1 MSQVHL
7 IEGPV
12 GAGKSTFGAA
22 LAASSNG
29 VHIPLDEWFATLFSP
44 DRPGGDFVPWYV
56 ERKERLLGLIWN
68 HSRRVLASGRDV
80 VRELGLIQQ
89 HPRIQIS
96 RMITNEGFP
105 PHLHVLDAPLEIR
118 RARVRRR
125 NEERGPTFSM
135 VVPDHVFEMA
145 SKLWESPDE
154 LECEEFEISF
164 DTEGANAS
172 FDV

>member
-1 MSQVHL
+1 MSRVYL

-68 HSRRVLASGRDV
+68 HSRRILASGRDV
-80 VRELGLIQQ
+80 VLELGLIQQ
-89 HPRIQIS
+89 QPRIQFC
-96 RMITNEGFP
+96 RMITNEGFL

-118 RARVRRR
+118 RARVQRR

-154 LECEEFEISF
+154 FECEEFEVSF
-164 DTEGANAS
+164 VTEGANAS
-172 FDV
+172 LDV

>member
-12 GAGKSTFGAA
+12 GAGKSTFSAA

-29 VHIPLDEWFATLFSP
+29 VHIPLDEWFAALFSP
-44 DRPGGDFVPWYV
+44 DRPDGDFVPWYV
-56 ERKERLLGLIWN
+56 QRKERLLGLIWN
-68 HSRRVLASGRDV
+68 HSRRILASGRNV
-80 VRELGLIQQ
+80 VLELGLIQQ
-89 HPRIQIS
+89 QPRIQFC

-118 RARVRRR
+118 RGRVRRR

-135 VVPDHVFEMA
+135 VVPDHVFEIA
-145 SKLWESPDE
+145 SKLWEPPDT
-154 LECEEFEISF
+154 LECEEFEVSF
-164 DTEGANAS
+164 VTEGSKAS
-172 FDV
+172 FDA

>member
-1 MSQVHL
+1 MSRVHL

-29 VHIPLDEWFATLFSP
+29 VHIPLDEWFAMLFSP

-68 HSRRVLASGRDV
+68 HSRRILASGRDV
-80 VRELGLIQQ
+80 VLELGLIQQ
-89 HPRIQIS
+89 QPRIQFC
-96 RMITNEGFP
+96 RMITNEGFL

-118 RARVRRR
+118 RARVQRR

-154 LECEEFEISF
+154 FECEELEVSF
-164 DTEGANAS
+164 VTEGANAS
-172 FDV
+172 FDL

>member
-1 MSQVHL
+1 MSRVHL

-12 GAGKSTFGAA
+12 GAGKSTYSAA

-29 VHIPLDEWFATLFSP
+29 VHIPLDEWFAALFSP
-44 DRPGGDFVPWYV
+44 DRPDGDFVPWYV
-56 ERKERLLGLIWN
+56 QRKDRLLGLIWN
-68 HSRRVLASGRDV
+68 HSRRILASGRDV
-80 VRELGLIQQ
+80 VLELGLIHRQ
-89 HPRIQIS
+89 PRIQFC
-96 RMITNEGFP
+96 RMITNEGFL

-145 SKLWESPDE
+145 SKLWEPPGE
-154 LECEEFEISF
+154 LECEEFEVSF
-164 DTEGANAS
+164 VTYEAKAS
-172 FDV
+172 SSA

>member
-1 MSQVHL
+1 M

-12 GAGKSTFGAA
+12 GAGKSTFGAT

-56 ERKERLLGLIWN
+56 ERKERLLGLIWS
-68 HSRRVLASGRDV
+68 HSRRILASGRDV
-80 VRELGLIQQ
+80 VLELGLIQQ
-89 HPRIQIS
+89 QPRIQFC

-105 PHLHVLDAPLEIR
+105 PHLYVLDAPLEIR
-118 RARVRRR
+118 RARVQCR

-145 SKLWESPDE
+145 SKLWEPPDE
-154 LECEEFEISF
+154 FECEEFEVSF
-164 DTEGANAS
+164 VTKGANAS
-172 FDV
+172 FDI

>member
-1 MSQVHL
+1 MSRVHL
-7 IEGPV
+7 AEGPV

-68 HSRRVLASGRDV
+68 HSRRILASGRDV
-80 VRELGLIQQ
+80 VLELGLIQQ
-89 HPRIQIS
+89 QPRIQFC
-96 RMITNEGFP
+96 RMITNEGFL

-118 RARVRRR
+118 RARVQRR

-154 LECEEFEISF
+154 FECEELEVSF
-164 DTEGANAS
+164 VTEGANAS
-172 FDV
+172 FDL

>member
-1 MSQVHL
+1 MSRVHL

-68 HSRRVLASGRDV
+68 HSRRILASGRDV
-80 VRELGLIQQ
+80 VLELGLIQQ
-89 HPRIQIS
+89 QPRIQFC

-105 PHLHVLDAPLEIR
+105 PHIHVLDAPLEIR
-118 RARVRRR
+118 RARVQRR

-154 LECEEFEISF
+154 LECEEFEVSF
-164 DTEGANAS
+164 VTEGANAS

>member
-1 MSQVHL
+1 MSRVHL

-80 VRELGLIQQ
+80 VLELGLIQQ
-89 HPRIQIS
+89 QQRIQFC

-154 LECEEFEISF
+154 FECEECEVSF
-164 DTEGANAS
+164 VTEGANAS
-172 FDV
+172 LDG